1 MPAWLALTIVS
12 CIILLY
18 VGISSLRSSDRDTK
32 AGKSFTVLV
41 FLTLFALIAEG
52 VSYIDCKGDFGLLIL
67 SDISNFF
74 SYGISGFLLF
84 LWSYYFCYSLIGDTR
99 YKNKCRFFLIA
110 MLVISC
116 ADVIMSFISMF
127 VPIYFGYTNEYIY
140 YRAGFFW
147 VHAVLLALVALLGIV
162 MTVVNK
168 KGIDKK
174 AYRQMLLFLLLP
186 YFSIVVQAIFYGI
199 PFGLTL
205 GSIIFMQFFISSQAR
220 SMNIDYLTG
229 AYNRRKL
236 DYMLLKKINSN
247 KESFSAILIDLD
259 HFKIIN
265 DCYGHVEGDDALI
278 ETVDIIKKCL
288 VRCNG
293 SIARYGGD
301 EFCVVTDLHEQKE
314 LDGLCED
321 IVKAFEE
328 FNSLKKKPYRLS
340 ITLGGL
346 IFNPNSALSLNE
358 FYAMIDEKMYNGKE
372 KCR

>member
-18 VGISSLRSSDRDTK
+18 VGISSLRSSNRDTE
-32 AGKSFTVLV
+32 AGKSFTALV

-52 VSYIDCKGDFGLLIL
+52 VSYIDCEGDFGLLVL

-84 LWSYYFCYSLIGDTR
+84 LWSYYFCYSLIVDSR
-99 YKNKCRFFLIA
+99 YKNNCRFFLIA
-110 MLVISC
+110 MLVFSC
-116 ADVIMSFISMF
+116 ADVIISFISMF
-127 VPIYFGYTNEYIY
+127 IPIYFGYTSEYVY
-140 YRAGFFW
+140 YRADFFW
-147 VHAVLLALVALLGIV
+147 AHAVLLALVALLGIA
-162 MTVVNK
+162 MTIVNK

-186 YFSIVVQAIFYGI
+186 YFSIVAQAVFYGI

-328 FNSLKKKPYRLS
+328 FNSRKKKPYKLS

-346 IFNPNSALSLNE
+346 IFNPNCALSLNE
-358 FYAMIDEKMYNGKE
+358 FYAMIDEKMYNGKD
-372 KCR
+372 KGR